1 MAYRRAIR
9 AATRIASGGTLPRR
23 GGGGGGG
30 GAAIAGPGYGAM
42 TERQAVAVPV
52 RNTAALAVPPQRE
65 QALGEPQRL
74 SRGGANFHRM
84 VGIAE
89 RGFSIR
95 Q

>member
-1 MAYRRAIR
+1 
-9 AATRIASGGTLPRR
+9 
-23 GGGGGGG
+23 
-30 GAAIAGPGYGAM
+30 M

-52 RNTAALAVPPQRE
+52 RNTAALAVPPPRE